1 MEASSAFIMDLQH
14 LFSSSSFTLAIQSQH
29 YFLLWVKQDG
39 FISNLHPAIASDDIR
54 VLGEAKIL
62 ILYWSHF
69 SSSKCVCECCVLHL
83 CVCFNYILEI
93 FIVGRGSSLCFLL
106 VLFCSPWNWSG
117 CQVLT
122 DIKAGSGLRSSLW
135 DAEEE
140 EKLLL
145 PREHFSDRVL
155 SKFWGLSDS
164 FFTGQA
170 PSEVKY
176 YSWRQSA
183 CGQVLDYAE
192 QNLRATDSSSLDLDF
207 YSSVLHD
214 VLSKSNKNSKQITK
228 HKPPMRTFLSP
239 EPKWIQRQF

>member
-1 MEASSAFIMDLQH
+1 MELKMSLWIVGPQSPCDMHTASKRPWVMKIWAEWHGRGQQGTEGFLAQWEWTTLAAIITWPVYCMNITQLYSFKKHHTRMVANSAFIMDLQD
-14 LFSSSSFTLAIQSQH
+14 LFSSSSFILAIQSQH

-39 FISNLHPAIASDDIR
+39 SISNLHPAIASDDIF

-69 SSSKCVCECCVLHL
+69 SSAKCVCECCVLHL

-140 EKLLL
+140 EK
-145 PREHFSDRVL
+145 
-155 SKFWGLSDS
+155 
-164 FFTGQA
+164 
-170 PSEVKY
+170 
-176 YSWRQSA
+176 
-183 CGQVLDYAE
+183 
-192 QNLRATDSSSLDLDF
+192 
-207 YSSVLHD
+207 
-214 VLSKSNKNSKQITK
+214 
-228 HKPPMRTFLSP
+228 
-239 EPKWIQRQF
+239 

>member
-1 MEASSAFIMDLQH
+1 MELKTSLWMVGPQSPCDMHTAPKPPWVMKIWAEWHVRGQQLYWRLSCTWEWTTLAAIITWPVCCMNIIQLYCFKKHHTRMEASSTFIMDLQH

-69 SSSKCVCECCVLHL
+69 SSAKCVCECCVLHL

-140 EKLLL
+140 EK
-145 PREHFSDRVL
+145 
-155 SKFWGLSDS
+155 
-164 FFTGQA
+164 
-170 PSEVKY
+170 
-176 YSWRQSA
+176 
-183 CGQVLDYAE
+183 
-192 QNLRATDSSSLDLDF
+192 
-207 YSSVLHD
+207 
-214 VLSKSNKNSKQITK
+214 
-228 HKPPMRTFLSP
+228 
-239 EPKWIQRQF
+239 